1 MEPGEAI
8 KQIESCTEC
17 DVCLS
22 VCHTYEVTQNKA
34 FSPIGRLEAAKKVF
48 QADDIT
54 PEMVDGVFSCM
65 SCQRCNL
72 ECPQEI
78 DISGIVHEARGEL
91 LRKGVGPLET
101 IDRVIQQMED
111 LGNMVNGDPAKRWE
125 WLPEEFPER
134 ESDTLLYVGCLPC
147 YLVPQ
152 VAISSYLLLKRLG
165 VHFMMLKDEG
175 CCGNYLYHMGRGDI
189 AGEKFEENRKRFKRL
204 GIKKVIAT
212 CPACQLCLSP
222 DRKAQANDFEVLH
235 LVQVLPDLLR
245 ERHECQNTKLAGT
258 LRASYQDPC
267 ELGRAGM
274 GIYEEPREILNLC
287 GVELVEMDED
297 RERAACCGGLLAVA
311 FRDICTEVGAR
322 FLEGVKADNIIT
334 ACPSC
339 LLRLNY
345 ASRKRG
351 KGKTAMY
358 VSEVVLDFLDRTQA
372 S

>member
-17 DVCLS
+17 DVCLN
-22 VCHTYEVTQNKA
+22 VCDTYEVTQSRA
-34 FSPIGRLEAAKKVF
+34 FSPVGRLQAAKKVF
-48 QADDIT
+48 QGEEIGA
-54 PEMVDGVFSCM
+54 EMADGVFSCM

-72 ECPQEI
+72 GCPQEI
-78 DISGIVHEARGEL
+78 NISGLVHEARGEL

-101 IDRVIQQMED
+101 INRVIRQVED

-152 VAISSYLLLKRLG
+152 VAMSSYLLLKRLG
-165 VHFMMLKDEG
+165 VDFMMLRDEG
-175 CCGNYLYHMGRGDI
+175 CCGNYLYHIGRGDV
-189 AGEKFEENRKRFKRL
+189 AREKFEKNRERFKRL
-204 GIKKVIAT
+204 GIKKVITT
-212 CPACQLCLSP
+212 CPGCQLRLSP
-222 DRKAQANDFEVLH
+222 DQETQANDFEVLH
-235 LVQVLPDLLR
+235 LVQVLPDLLKKR
-245 ERHECQNTKLAGT
+245 DECQKTKLAHS

-267 ELGRAGM
+267 ELGRAGK

-297 RERAACCGGLLAVA
+297 RQRAACCGGILAVA
-311 FRDICTEVGAR
+311 FKDICTEVGAR
-322 FLEGVKADNIIT
+322 FLEKVKGDRIIT

-351 KGKTAMY
+351 KGKMALY
-358 VSEVVLDFLDRTQA
+358 VSEVVLDFLNRSQMD
-372 S
+372 